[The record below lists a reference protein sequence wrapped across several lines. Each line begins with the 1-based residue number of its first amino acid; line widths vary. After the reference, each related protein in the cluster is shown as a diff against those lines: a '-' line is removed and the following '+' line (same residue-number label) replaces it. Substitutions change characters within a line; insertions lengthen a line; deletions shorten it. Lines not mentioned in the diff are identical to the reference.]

1 MFFLLR
7 HVYFLGWTPLRDPP
21 PQTPLPVPH
30 PNKKGTNLLLF
41 EAGIHLHT
49 HQDLKLK
56 CCRVMGQKLRY
67 GRPCTRDH
75 QAPITGLHSPTLLL
89 FLQNSTDYLML
100 AQSCKYGVNCC
111 FIGLTHPA
119 ACTRVRVP
127 LTFGH
132 VHRPTFTQFTQK
144 GCQSTGI
151 ELRIPMIH
159 LKLRRS
165 DPVQFWRGGPK
176 NSGPPWNPPIGPIYI
191 PIDSSRRQDSKY
203 INFN

>member
-1 MFFLLR
+1 MHRLSRRVFFLLR

-111 FIGLTHPA
+111 FVGLTHPA
-119 ACTRVRVP
+119 ACTWVRVP
-127 LTFGH
+127 WLLDM
-132 VHRPTFTQFTQK
+132 
-144 GCQSTGI
+144 STDPLFYPIYSKRVPIDWRI
-151 ELRIPMIH
+151 ELRIPKMF
-159 LKLRRS
+159 KVS
-165 DPVQFWRGGPK
+165 
-176 NSGPPWNPPIGPIYI
+176 
-191 PIDSSRRQDSKY
+191 
-203 INFN
+203 